1 MTSDTVSNL
10 AELNERLSRFSIDA
24 RRNGGNTQNIGGLII
39 TWRAREEPYGK
50 VGVSLRIKNDTGID
64 LDGAKVLMR
73 QAGPGWSDFRR
84 SSRFSGDRVDT
95 EFSHLKPDEYVLE
108 LLD

>member
-1 MTSDTVSNL
+1 M
-10 AELNERLSRFSIDA
+10 FSIDA
-24 RRNGGNTQNIGGLII
+24 RRSGGDTQNIGGLLI
-39 TWRAREEPYGK
+39 TWQAREEPYRK

-64 LDGAKVLMR
+64 LDETKVLMR

-84 SSRFSGDRVDT
+84 SSRFSGDSVVT
-95 EFSHLKPDEYVLE
+95 EFSHLKPDLYVLE